1 MEAAK
6 SFAFKTSLLSTFCV
20 PFSEGEPEE
29 EFNETENKTVA
40 PKQDNNEFVPEKSS
54 GDSFL
59 AEMEQA
65 DESEYATIIQNYT
78 KAANLSGDKETLK
91 VIQTKAEELKQK
103 YKKLENA

>member
-1 MEAAK
+1 
-6 SFAFKTSLLSTFCV
+6 
-20 PFSEGEPEE
+20 
-29 EFNETENKTVA
+29 
-40 PKQDNNEFVPEKSS
+40 
-54 GDSFL
+54 
-59 AEMEQA
+59 MEQA